1 MASEMQLTLVAGLL
15 RRGRDLDLLSNA
27 LTLLA
32 LAYGLAPL
40 LGAPPSAASAA
51 SAVVCGLLVMLGL
64 AQKYWGIRVALDAEL
79 FARLAGDAARLAM
92 HTTDLDQALHSLNLQ
107 PTDAAPRDWLQ
118 RSHAALRLLRLQ
130 TTWLVAQLLLALV
143 VILATPWLSLAG

>member
-15 RRGRDLDLLSNA
+15 RRGRGLDLLSNA

-40 LGAPPSAASAA
+40 LGAPASAA

-64 AQKYWGIRVALDAEL
+64 AQKYWAIRVALDAEL

-118 RSHAALRLLRLQ
+118 RSHAALRLLRQQ